1 MAAKSDPKEAWRQRV
16 MPRSMAAK
24 SDPKEAWRQR
34 VIPREAHDSL
44 KSRGIEIRR
53 DRPAKSDSA
62 GGVGVPAFR
71 C

>member
-1 MAAKSDPKEAWRQRV
+1 
-16 MPRSMAAK
+16 MAAK